1 MAASASGSSG
11 TPGNYRPYRESSG
24 PANRELLERVLEQT
38 LARINEGQLFE
49 EPDMN
54 ALKEVARRHRG
65 QPLSL
70 EPVALELVKAAL
82 RPQLGALADTPGVYE
97 KLSLQVAR
105 MLIDDPIAYD
115 RLQGFWNRLSQV
127 P

>member
-1 MAASASGSSG
+1 
-11 TPGNYRPYRESSG
+11 
-24 PANRELLERVLEQT
+24 
-38 LARINEGQLFE
+38 
-49 EPDMN
+49 MN